1 MAIHTVNPGDR
12 IKANDIN
19 QFVDIYQ
26 QNPTGNVFGT
36 TRGVLLQSG
45 NDVGISQFDNLYFKQ
60 VFETVEKGSPKVI
73 VALGQDYSQAKQLLG
88 VDNIYSVI
96 SGNAVE
102 LSDHSWYGYSNK
114 EEVNISVE
122 NSSGFATTNIS
133 AFDDVIYGYQA
144 DGRKNGDSV
153 KMYVF
158 STIDSDST
166 KKTLSAKYNIKDISI
181 TDIEK
186 LAVKTNY
193 SIQNII
199 KTKAYQPDYKQF
211 DLRGVV
217 DTRVISADGEEKK
230 QYKWNAQWYSHYKNE
245 EQSECYGVYFNNKE
259 ILPKD
264 YHNITEGWTSI
275 SASEDWEDSISVDL
289 DVYLNINI
297 DLIRCKLKE
306 QSPDEWEYNNNLTW
320 WSVDLSALSST
331 GWYRRG
337 SIKGRDPDT
346 NKKIYSDGYLVETS
360 YKIGSIKIRDDN
372 VRIQQIFDGTQTYIS
387 PFYEELSTDSG
398 DEAYEVPD
406 SELSDMQLSSIE
418 RNLCVLTS
426 MVSSEV
432 EGKVVWDEIS
442 TKYNCWS
449 FFDFQDPN
457 IQKYGNI
464 QLSADDDEDNIKR
477 QFVIREY
484 SKNDDTAIVRYAEI
498 SSLPCS
504 LSGDANTD
512 YAELSSIRRFNNDN
526 GDYFGLYNFENPDQ
540 DFTLC
545 IDFNKKHLDSK
556 FKLLVRDDKTKT
568 LRYADLSIDLIGSA
582 DLSALSSAISAISS
596 EISAIKNDI
605 SSMSADMKTDSEVP
619 LINLSSVQ
627 RYSYVDDNQQ
637 KHKAYMLYNFDNPDK
652 DLTLCIDFNKKH
664 LDSNFKLLVRDD
676 KTKTLRYTDLS
687 IDLSES
693 ADLSALS
700 SAISAISSEISVINS
715 QISSISSEISS
726 IENDI
731 SSMSADIKTDSE
743 IPLINLSSVQRY
755 SYVDENQQPRK
766 AYMLYNFDNPDNL
779 QLELSDVN
787 DSIFSRYKI
796 LVRDGNEGKL
806 KYANFYELFVDSEST
821 YEQYLSL
828 EKKDNVLGLYKW
840 TTDELNTLHLVVP
853 DYMQY
858 YGSGAH
864 VIEPEEAQ
872 DYYGMDIL
880 VRNKNGGQHSLDYR
894 KLSIDIPPF
903 VHGDADDFVGQPCK
917 SIESITNYI
926 SPDQS
931 YYQLYNFSYPNATT
945 VNNDLVSGDYYNLA
959 NGAQKNN
966 EADKDDYFLIRNSE
980 GILSYRKIYAKAE
993 GGGGWDEQ
1001 RILSIENSIDDIDNN
1016 IDNIRNDISNIVDDL
1031 RGDIESLS
1039 NSISGL
1045 SGNYWYQG
1053 GDSSTN
1059 YGSSIGD
1066 SNKNTVI
1073 NLDGK
1078 TFVGNWTA
1086 AADFK
1091 VNGDITCDNDIFA
1104 FSVKGDSGSFNT
1116 IRSNNGGDIT
1126 ADNNIDMS
1134 NHEIKNISKI
1144 GDINLTDKQL
1154 VGNWITTGEHTAVGC
1169 INCDWVFKNDGSH
1182 NDGVNVGGLQL
1193 YGEWSTNNNFTV
1205 NGTLKIG
1212 NTTITETQLQQ
1223 LLALLS

>member
-88 VDNIYSVI
+88 VDNIYSVM
-96 SGNAVE
+96 SGDVVDVIE
-102 LSDHSWYGYSNK
+102 LSDHSWYGYSKK

-144 DGRKNGDSV
+144 DGRKNDDSV

-166 KKTLSAKYNIKDISI
+166 KKALSAKYNIKDISI
-181 TDIEK
+181 TDTEK

-264 YHNITEGWTSI
+264 QHNITEGWTSI
-275 SASEDWEDSISVDL
+275 SASENWEDSISVDL

-297 DLIRCKLKE
+297 DLVRCKLKE

-387 PFYEELSTDSG
+387 PFYEELSTDYG

-406 SELSDMQLSSIE
+406 SELSDIQLSSIE

-464 QLSADDDEDNIKR
+464 KLSADDDKDNIKR

-512 YAELSSIRRFNNDN
+512 YVGLSSICRFNNN
-526 GDYFGLYNFENPDQ
+526 KGDYLGLYNFDNPDQ
-540 DFTLC
+540 NF
-545 IDFNKKHLDSK
+545 IVNFNKQHHLDK
-556 FKLLVRDDKTKT
+556 KYKVLIRDNNNRT
-568 LRYADLSIDLIGSA
+568 LRYADLSIDLSDTDDAISK
-582 DLSALSSAISAISS
+582 LSA
-596 EISAIKNDI
+596 N
-605 SSMSADMKTDSEVP
+605 MKTDSE
-619 LINLSSVQ
+619 ISSIYLSSVQ
-627 RYSYVDDNQQ
+627 RYEYEDDE
-637 KHKAYMLYNFDNPDK
+637 
-652 DLTLCIDFNKKH
+652 KK
-664 LDSNFKLLVRDD
+664 K
-676 KTKTLRYTDLS
+676 
-687 IDLSES
+687 
-693 ADLSALS
+693 
-700 SAISAISSEISVINS
+700 
-715 QISSISSEISS
+715 
-726 IENDI
+726 
-731 SSMSADIKTDSE
+731 
-743 IPLINLSSVQRY
+743 
-755 SYVDENQQPRK
+755 RK
-766 AYMLYNFDNPDNL
+766 AYMLYNFDKPDNL

-828 EKKDNVLGLYKW
+828 EKKDNILGLYKW

-945 VNNDLVSGDYYNLA
+945 VNNDLVSSDYYNLA

-1001 RILSIENSIDDIDNN
+1001 RILSIENSINDVDND

-1031 RGDIESLS
+1031 RGDIEQLS

-1078 TFVGNWTA
+1078 TLVGNWTA

-1104 FSVKGDSGSFNT
+1104 FSVKGNSGSFDT
-1116 IRSNNGGDIT
+1116 IRSYNGGDIT

-1169 INCDWVFKNDGSH
+1169 INCDWLFKNDGSH

>member
-12 IKANDIN
+12 IKADDIN

-60 VFETVEKGSPKVI
+60 VFETVEDGSPKVI
-73 VALGQDYSQAKQLLG
+73 ISLGKDYSQAKQLLG
-88 VDNIYSVI
+88 VDSIFSVM
-96 SGNAVE
+96 SGDVVE
-102 LSDHSWYGYSNK
+102 LSDHSWYGYSN
-114 EEVNISVE
+114 EEKVNISVE

-144 DGRKNGDSV
+144 DGHKNGDSV

-166 KKTLSAKYNIKDISI
+166 KNLLSSKYNIDDISI
-181 TDIEK
+181 TDTEK

-193 SIQNII
+193 NIQNII

-297 DLIRCKLKE
+297 DLVRCKLKE
-306 QSPDEWEYNNNLTW
+306 ESPDEWEYNDNLTW

-346 NKKIYSDGYLVETS
+346 NKKIYSDGYLVETT

-387 PFYEELSTDSG
+387 PFYEELSSASG

-432 EGKVVWDEIS
+432 EGQVVWNEIS

-457 IQKYGNI
+457 IQTYGNI
-464 QLSADDDEDNIKR
+464 KLSADDDKDNIKR

-484 SKNDDTAIVRYAEI
+484 NKNDDTAIVRYAEI

-504 LSGDANTD
+504 LSGDANTN
-512 YAELSSIRRFNNDN
+512 YVELSSIRRFNNDN

-568 LRYADLSIDLIGSA
+568 LRYADLSIDLSGSE
-582 DLSALSSAISAISS
+582 DLSALSSAISSISS
-596 EISAIKNDI
+596 EISA
-605 SSMSADMKTDSEVP
+605 
-619 LINLSSVQ
+619 
-627 RYSYVDDNQQ
+627 
-637 KHKAYMLYNFDNPDK
+637 
-652 DLTLCIDFNKKH
+652 
-664 LDSNFKLLVRDD
+664 
-676 KTKTLRYTDLS
+676 
-687 IDLSES
+687 
-693 ADLSALS
+693 
-700 SAISAISSEISVINS
+700 
-715 QISSISSEISS
+715 

-731 SSMSADIKTDSE
+731 SSMSADMNTDSE

-779 QLELSDVN
+779 QLELSDIN
-787 DSIFSRYKI
+787 NSSFSRYKI
-796 LVRDGNEGKL
+796 LVRDGDERKL
-806 KYANFYELFVDSEST
+806 KYANFNELSVDSEST
-821 YEQYLSL
+821 GEQYLSL
-828 EKKDNVLGLYKW
+828 EKKDNVIGLYKW
-840 TTDELNTLHLVVP
+840 TTDEHNNLHLLVP

-864 VIEPEEAQ
+864 VIEPDGAQ
-872 DYYGMDIL
+872 DYYNMDIL
-880 VRNKNGGQHSLDYR
+880 VRNKYGGQHSLDYR
-894 KLSIDIPPF
+894 RLSVDIPPF
-903 VHGDADDFVGQPCK
+903 VHGDADDYVGQPCK
-917 SIESITNYI
+917 SIESVTNYM

-945 VNNDLVSGDYYNLA
+945 VNNDLISSDYYNIA

-966 EADKDDYFLIRNSE
+966 EGDKDDYFLIRNSE

-993 GGGGWDEQ
+993 GGSWDEQ
-1001 RILSIENSIDDIDNN
+1001 RILSIENSINDIDND
-1016 IDNIRNDISNIVDDL
+1016 IDNIRNDISGIVDDI
-1031 RGDIESLS
+1031 RGDIEQLS

-1059 YGSSIGD
+1059 YGSSIGNSYRTEVID
-1066 SNKNTVI
+1066 LNNGILRGDWNVNSMTTIDGYVNTGD
-1073 NLDGK
+1073 LY
-1078 TFVGNWTA
+1078 VGNIHAKNEIITVTNKMEIQDTVNFTNQTLDNVGA
-1086 AADFK
+1086 IA
-1091 VNGDITCDNDIFA
+1091 VNGEQVIQPT
-1104 FSVKGDSGSFNT
+1104 S
-1116 IRSNNGGDIT
+1116 
-1126 ADNNIDMS
+1126 
-1134 NHEIKNISKI
+1134 
-1144 GDINLTDKQL
+1144 KQL
-1154 VGNWITTGEHTAVGC
+1154 VG
-1169 INCDWVFKNDGSH
+1169 DWSIQYGS
-1182 NDGVNVGGLQL
+1182 L
-1193 YGEWSTNNNFTV
+1193 T
-1205 NGTLKIG
+1205 IG

>member
-12 IKANDIN
+12 IKADDIN

-45 NDVGISQFDNLYFKQ
+45 NDVGISQFDNIYFKQ
-60 VFETVEKGSPKVI
+60 VFETVENGSPKVI

-88 VDNIYSVI
+88 VDNIYSVM
-96 SGNAVE
+96 SGDVVDVVE
-102 LSDHSWYGYSNK
+102 LSDHSWYGYSKK

-144 DGRKNGDSV
+144 DGHKNDDSM

-166 KKTLSAKYNIKDISI
+166 KKALSAKYNIKDISI

-297 DLIRCKLKE
+297 DLVRCKLKE
-306 QSPDEWEYNNNLTW
+306 ESPDEWQYNNNLTW

-464 QLSADDDEDNIKR
+464 QLSADDDEENIKR

-512 YAELSSIRRFNNDN
+512 YVGLSSIRRFNNN
-526 GDYFGLYNFENPDQ
+526 KGDYLSLYNFDNPDQ
-540 DFTLC
+540 DLTLC
-545 IDFNKKHLDSK
+545 IDFNKKHLDSN
-556 FKLLVRDDKTKT
+556 FKLLVRDNKTKT
-568 LRYADLSIDLIGSA
+568 LRYADLSIDLSKST
-582 DLSALSSAISAISS
+582 DKSLYSAISS
-596 EISAIKNDI
+596 ISSELSVIKNDI

-627 RYSYVDDNQQ
+627 RYSYVD
-637 KHKAYMLYNFDNPDK
+637 
-652 DLTLCIDFNKKH
+652 
-664 LDSNFKLLVRDD
+664 
-676 KTKTLRYTDLS
+676 
-687 IDLSES
+687 
-693 ADLSALS
+693 
-700 SAISAISSEISVINS
+700 
-715 QISSISSEISS
+715 
-726 IENDI
+726 
-731 SSMSADIKTDSE
+731 
-743 IPLINLSSVQRY
+743 
-755 SYVDENQQPRK
+755 ENQQQRK

-821 YEQYLSL
+821 YEQFLSL

-945 VNNDLVSGDYYNLA
+945 VNNDLVSSDYYNLA

-966 EADKDDYFLIRNSE
+966 EGDKDDYFLIRNSE

-1001 RILSIENSIDDIDNN
+1001 RILSIENSINDVDND

-1031 RGDIESLS
+1031 RGDIEQLS

-1053 GDSSTN
+1053 GDYSTN

-1169 INCDWVFKNDGSH
+1169 INCDWLFKNDGSH

-1223 LLALLS
+1223 LLALIS

>member
-12 IKANDIN
+12 IKADDIN

-60 VFETVEKGSPKVI
+60 VFETVEDGSPKVI
-73 VALGQDYSQAKQLLG
+73 ISLGKDYSQAKQLLG
-88 VDNIYSVI
+88 VDSIFSVM
-96 SGNAVE
+96 SGDVVE

-122 NSSGFATTNIS
+122 SSSGFATTNIS
-133 AFDDVIYGYQA
+133 AFDDIIYGYQA
-144 DGRKNGDSV
+144 DGHKNGDSV

-166 KKTLSAKYNIKDISI
+166 KNLLSSKYNIDDISI
-181 TDIEK
+181 TDTEK

-193 SIQNII
+193 NIQNII

-297 DLIRCKLKE
+297 DLVRCKLKE
-306 QSPDEWEYNNNLTW
+306 ESPDEWEYNDNLTW

-387 PFYEELSTDSG
+387 PFYEELSSASG

-432 EGKVVWDEIS
+432 EGQVVWNEIS

-449 FFDFQDPN
+449 FFDFQDPK
-457 IQKYGNI
+457 IQTYGNI
-464 QLSADDDEDNIKR
+464 KLSADDDKDNIKR

-504 LSGDANTD
+504 LSGDANTN
-512 YAELSSIRRFNNDN
+512 YVELSSIRRFNNDN

-540 DFTLC
+540 DLTLC

-556 FKLLVRDDKTKT
+556 FKLLVRDNKTKT
-568 LRYADLSIDLIGSA
+568 LRYADLSIDLSGSA
-582 DLSALSSAISAISS
+582 DLSALSSAISSISS
-596 EISAIKNDI
+596 EISAIENDI
-605 SSMSADMKTDSEVP
+605 SSMSADMKTDSEV
-619 LINLSSVQ
+619 
-627 RYSYVDDNQQ
+627 
-637 KHKAYMLYNFDNPDK
+637 
-652 DLTLCIDFNKKH
+652 
-664 LDSNFKLLVRDD
+664 
-676 KTKTLRYTDLS
+676 
-687 IDLSES
+687 
-693 ADLSALS
+693 
-700 SAISAISSEISVINS
+700 
-715 QISSISSEISS
+715 
-726 IENDI
+726 
-731 SSMSADIKTDSE
+731 
-743 IPLINLSSVQRY
+743 PLINLSSVQRY

-779 QLELSDVN
+779 QLELSDIN
-787 DSIFSRYKI
+787 NSSFSRYKI
-796 LVRDGNEGKL
+796 LVRDGDERKL
-806 KYANFYELFVDSEST
+806 KYANFNELLVDSEST
-821 YEQYLSL
+821 GEQYLSL

-840 TTDELNTLHLVVP
+840 TTDEHNTLHLVVP

-864 VIEPEEAQ
+864 AIEPEGAQ
-872 DYYGMDIL
+872 DYYNMDIL

-894 KLSIDIPPF
+894 RLSVDIPPF
-903 VHGDADDFVGQPCK
+903 VHGDADDYVGQPCK
-917 SIESITNYI
+917 SIESVTNYM

-993 GGGGWDEQ
+993 GGSWDEQ
-1001 RILSIENSIDDIDNN
+1001 RILSIENSINDIDND
-1016 IDNIRNDISNIVDDL
+1016 IDNIRNDISNIVDDI
-1031 RGDIESLS
+1031 RGDIEQLS

-1066 SNKNTVI
+1066 SNKNAAI
-1073 NLDGK
+1073 NLDGR
-1078 TFVGNWTA
+1078 TLVGNWTA

-1091 VNGDITCDNDIFA
+1091 VDGDITCVNDIFG
-1104 FSVKGDSGSFNT
+1104 FSIKGNSGSFDT
-1116 IRSNNGGDIT
+1116 IRSYNGGDIT
-1126 ADNNIDMS
+1126 VDNNIDMS
-1134 NHEIKNISKI
+1134 NHEFKNISKI

-1154 VGNWITTGEHTAVGC
+1154 VGNWKTTGEHTVDSC
-1169 INCDWVFKNDGSH
+1169 INCDWLFKNDGQH
-1182 NDGVNVGGLQL
+1182 GDGVNVGGLQL
-1193 YGEWSTNNNFTV
+1193 YGKWSTNDDFSV

>member
-12 IKANDIN
+12 IKADDIN

-60 VFETVEKGSPKVI
+60 VFETVEDGSPKVI
-73 VALGQDYSQAKQLLG
+73 ISLGKDYSQAKQLLG
-88 VDNIYSVI
+88 VDSIFSVM
-96 SGNAVE
+96 SGDVVE

-144 DGRKNGDSV
+144 DGHKNGDSV

-166 KKTLSAKYNIKDISI
+166 KNLLSSKYNIDDINI
-181 TDIEK
+181 TDTEK

-230 QYKWNAQWYSHYKNE
+230 QYKWNAQWYSHYNNE

-297 DLIRCKLKE
+297 DLVRCKLKE
-306 QSPDEWEYNNNLTW
+306 ESPDEWEYNNNLTW

-387 PFYEELSTDSG
+387 PFYEELSSASG

-432 EGKVVWDEIS
+432 EGQVVWNEIS

-457 IQKYGNI
+457 IQTYGNI
-464 QLSADDDEDNIKR
+464 KLSADDDKDNIKR

-484 SKNDDTAIVRYAEI
+484 NKNDDTAIVRYAEI

-512 YAELSSIRRFNNDN
+512 YVGLSSIRRFNNDN

-545 IDFNKKHLDSK
+545 IDFNKKHLDSN
-556 FKLLVRDDKTKT
+556 FKLLVRDNKTKT
-568 LRYADLSIDLIGSA
+568 LRYADLSIDLSGSA
-582 DLSALSSAISAISS
+582 DLSALSSAISSISS
-596 EISAIKNDI
+596 EISAIENDI
-605 SSMSADMKTDSEVP
+605 SSMSADMKTDSE
-619 LINLSSVQ
+619 
-627 RYSYVDDNQQ
+627 
-637 KHKAYMLYNFDNPDK
+637 
-652 DLTLCIDFNKKH
+652 
-664 LDSNFKLLVRDD
+664 
-676 KTKTLRYTDLS
+676 
-687 IDLSES
+687 
-693 ADLSALS
+693 
-700 SAISAISSEISVINS
+700 
-715 QISSISSEISS
+715 
-726 IENDI
+726 
-731 SSMSADIKTDSE
+731 
-743 IPLINLSSVQRY
+743 IPLIILSSVQRY

-779 QLELSDVN
+779 QLELSDIN
-787 DSIFSRYKI
+787 NSSFSRYKI
-796 LVRDGNEGKL
+796 LVRDGNERTL
-806 KYANFYELFVDSEST
+806 KYANFNELSVDSEST
-821 YEQYLSL
+821 GEQYLSL

-840 TTDELNTLHLVVP
+840 TTDEHNTLHLVVP

-864 VIEPEEAQ
+864 VIEPDGAQ
-872 DYYGMDIL
+872 DYYNMDIL

-894 KLSIDIPPF
+894 RLSVDIPPF
-903 VHGDADDFVGQPCK
+903 VHGDADDYVGQPCK
-917 SIESITNYI
+917 SIESITNYM

-945 VNNDLVSGDYYNLA
+945 VNNDLVSGDYYNIA

-966 EADKDDYFLIRNSE
+966 EGDKDDYFLIRNSE

-993 GGGGWDEQ
+993 GGSWDEQ
-1001 RILSIENSIDDIDNN
+1001 RILSIENSINDIDNDV
-1016 IDNIRNDISNIVDDL
+1016 DNIRNDISDIINDIDGI

-1039 NSISGL
+1039 NAISGL

-1053 GDSSTN
+1053 GNSNTN

-1073 NLDGK
+1073 NLDGR
-1078 TFVGNWTA
+1078 TLVGNWTA

-1091 VNGDITCDNDIFA
+1091 VNGDITCDNDIFG
-1104 FSVKGDSGSFNT
+1104 FNVKGTYGNFDT
-1116 IRSNNGGDIT
+1116 IKSQNGADIT
-1126 ADNNIDMS
+1126 VDNNIDMS
-1134 NHEIKNISKI
+1134 NHEIKNASKI

-1154 VGNWITTGEHTAVGC
+1154 VGNWITTGEHTVVDC
-1169 INCDWVFKNDGSH
+1169 INCDWIFKNDGQH
-1182 NDGVNVGGLQL
+1182 NNGVNVGGLQL
-1193 YGEWSTNNNFTV
+1193 YGKWSTNDNFAV
-1205 NGTLKIG
+1205 NGTLTIG
-1212 NTTITETQLQQ
+1212 STTITEAQLQQ

>member
-12 IKANDIN
+12 IKADDIN

-60 VFETVEKGSPKVI
+60 VFETVEDGSPKVI
-73 VALGQDYSQAKQLLG
+73 ISLGKDYSQAKQILG
-88 VDNIYSVI
+88 VDNIFSVM
-96 SGNAVE
+96 SGDVVE

-144 DGRKNGDSV
+144 DGHKNGDSV

-166 KKTLSAKYNIKDISI
+166 KNLLSSKYNIDDISI
-181 TDIEK
+181 TDTEK

-193 SIQNII
+193 NIQNII

-230 QYKWNAQWYSHYKNE
+230 QYKWNAQWYSHYNNE
-245 EQSECYGVYFNNKE
+245 KQSECYGVYFNNKE

-264 YHNITEGWTSI
+264 YNNIEEGWTSI
-275 SASEDWEDSISVDL
+275 SASENWEDSISVDL

-297 DLIRCKLKE
+297 DLVRCKLKE

-387 PFYEELSTDSG
+387 PFYEELSSASG

-432 EGKVVWDEIS
+432 EGQVVWDEIS

-449 FFDFQDPN
+449 FFDFQDPK
-457 IQKYGNI
+457 IQTYGNI
-464 QLSADDDEDNIKR
+464 KLSADDDKDNIKR

-504 LSGDANTD
+504 LSGDANTN
-512 YAELSSIRRFNNDN
+512 YVGLSSIRRFNNDN
-526 GDYFGLYNFENPDQ
+526 GDYFGLYNFDNPDQ
-540 DFTLC
+540 
-545 IDFNKKHLDSK
+545 
-556 FKLLVRDDKTKT
+556 
-568 LRYADLSIDLIGSA
+568 A
-582 DLSALSSAISAISS
+582 
-596 EISAIKNDI
+596 
-605 SSMSADMKTDSEVP
+605 
-619 LINLSSVQ
+619 
-627 RYSYVDDNQQ
+627 
-637 KHKAYMLYNFDNPDK
+637 
-652 DLTLCIDFNKKH
+652 LTLCIDFNKKH

-676 KTKTLRYTDLS
+676 KNKTLRYADLS
-687 IDLSES
+687 IDLSGS

-700 SAISAISSEISVINS
+700 SAIS
-715 QISSISSEISS
+715 SISSEISA

-731 SSMSADIKTDSE
+731 SSMSADMKTDSE

-779 QLELSDVN
+779 QLELSDIN
-787 DSIFSRYKI
+787 NSSFSRYKI
-796 LVRDGNEGKL
+796 LVRDGDERTL
-806 KYANFYELFVDSEST
+806 KYANFNELSVDSEST
-821 YEQYLSL
+821 GEQYLSL
-828 EKKDNVLGLYKW
+828 EKKDNVIGLYKW
-840 TTDELNTLHLVVP
+840 TTDEHNNLHLVVP

-864 VIEPEEAQ
+864 VIEPEGAQ
-872 DYYGMDIL
+872 DYYNMDIL

-894 KLSIDIPPF
+894 RLSVDIPPF
-903 VHGDADDFVGQPCK
+903 VHGDADDYVGQPCK
-917 SIESITNYI
+917 SIESITNYM

-945 VNNDLVSGDYYNLA
+945 VNNDLVSGDYYNIA

-966 EADKDDYFLIRNSE
+966 EGDKDDYFLIRNSE

-993 GGGGWDEQ
+993 GGSWDEQ
-1001 RILSIENSIDDIDNN
+1001 RILSIENSINDIDND
-1016 IDNIRNDISNIVDDL
+1016 IDNIRNDISGIVDDI
-1031 RGDIESLS
+1031 RGDIEQLS

-1045 SGNYWYQG
+1045 SGNYWQQG

-1059 YGSSIGD
+1059 YGSSIGNSYRTEVID
-1066 SNKNTVI
+1066 LNNGMLRGDWNVNSMTTIDGYVNTGD
-1073 NLDGK
+1073 LH
-1078 TFVGNWTA
+1078 VGNIHAKDQIITVTNKMEIQDTINFTSQTLDNVGA
-1086 AADFK
+1086 IA
-1091 VNGDITCDNDIFA
+1091 VNGEQVIQPT
-1104 FSVKGDSGSFNT
+1104 
-1116 IRSNNGGDIT
+1116 
-1126 ADNNIDMS
+1126 
-1134 NHEIKNISKI
+1134 SK
-1144 GDINLTDKQL
+1144 TL
-1154 VGNWITTGEHTAVGC
+1154 VG
-1169 INCDWVFKNDGSH
+1169 DWSI
-1182 NDGVNVGGLQL
+1182 Q
-1193 YGEWSTNNNFTV
+1193 Y
-1205 NGTLKIG
+1205 GTLTIG
-1212 NTTITETQLQQ
+1212 NTTITETQLQR
-1223 LLALLS
+1223 LLALIS

>member
-12 IKANDIN
+12 IKADDIN

-60 VFETVEKGSPKVI
+60 VFETVENGKPKVI

-88 VDNIYSVI
+88 VDSIFSVM
-96 SGNAVE
+96 SGDVVE

-144 DGRKNGDSV
+144 DGHKNGDSV

-166 KKTLSAKYNIKDISI
+166 KNLLSSKYNIDDISI

-193 SIQNII
+193 SIQNIV
-199 KTKAYQPDYKQF
+199 KTNPYQPDYKQF

-217 DTRVISADGEEKK
+217 DTRVISADGEEKT

-297 DLIRCKLKE
+297 DLVRCKLKE
-306 QSPDEWEYNNNLTW
+306 ESPDEWEYNDNLTW

-387 PFYEELSTDSG
+387 PFYEELSSASG

-432 EGKVVWDEIS
+432 EGQVVWNEIS

-449 FFDFQDPN
+449 FFDFQDPK
-457 IQKYGNI
+457 IQTYGNI
-464 QLSADDDEDNIKR
+464 KLSADDDKDNIKR

-512 YAELSSIRRFNNDN
+512 YVGLSSIRRFNNDN

-540 DFTLC
+540 D
-545 IDFNKKHLDSK
+545 
-556 FKLLVRDDKTKT
+556 
-568 LRYADLSIDLIGSA
+568 
-582 DLSALSSAISAISS
+582 
-596 EISAIKNDI
+596 
-605 SSMSADMKTDSEVP
+605 
-619 LINLSSVQ
+619 
-627 RYSYVDDNQQ
+627 
-637 KHKAYMLYNFDNPDK
+637 
-652 DLTLCIDFNKKH
+652 LTLCIDFNKKH

-676 KTKTLRYTDLS
+676 KNKTLRYADLS
-687 IDLSES
+687 IDLSGS

-700 SAISAISSEISVINS
+700 SAIS
-715 QISSISSEISS
+715 SISSEISA

-731 SSMSADIKTDSE
+731 SSMSADMKTDSE

-779 QLELSDVN
+779 QLELSDIN
-787 DSIFSRYKI
+787 NSSFSRYKI
-796 LVRDGNEGKL
+796 LVRDGDERKL
-806 KYANFYELFVDSEST
+806 KYANFNELSVDSEST
-821 YEQYLSL
+821 GEQYLSL
-828 EKKDNVLGLYKW
+828 EKKDNIIGLYKW
-840 TTDELNTLHLVVP
+840 TTDEHNNLHLLVP

-864 VIEPEEAQ
+864 VIEPDGAQ
-872 DYYGMDIL
+872 DYYNMDIL

-894 KLSIDIPPF
+894 RLSIDIPPF
-903 VHGDADDFVGQPCK
+903 VHGDADDYVGQPCK
-917 SIESITNYI
+917 SIESITNYM

-966 EADKDDYFLIRNSE
+966 EGDVDDYFLIRNSE

-1001 RILSIENSIDDIDNN
+1001 RILSIENSINDIDNDV
-1016 IDNIRNDISNIVDDL
+1016 DNIRNDISNIVDDIDNI
-1031 RGDIESLS
+1031 RGDIEQLS
-1039 NSISGL
+1039 NAISGL

-1053 GDSSTN
+1053 GNSNTN

-1073 NLDGK
+1073 NLDGR

-1091 VNGDITCDNDIFA
+1091 VNGDITCDNDIFG
-1104 FSVKGDSGSFNT
+1104 FNVNGTNGNFNT
-1116 IRSNNGGDIT
+1116 IKSKDGADIT
-1126 ADNNIDMS
+1126 VDNNIDMS
-1134 NHEIKNISKI
+1134 NHEIKNASKI
-1144 GDINLTDKQL
+1144 GDINLATKQL
-1154 VGNWITTGEHTAVGC
+1154 VGDWKTTGEHTVDGC

-1182 NDGVNVGGLQL
+1182 GDGVNVGGLQL
-1193 YGEWSTNNNFTV
+1193 YGKWSTNDNFAV
-1205 NGTLKIG
+1205 NGTLTIG
-1212 NTTITETQLQQ
+1212 STTITEAQLQQ

>member
-12 IKANDIN
+12 IKADDIN

-60 VFETVEKGSPKVI
+60 VFETVEDGSPKVI
-73 VALGQDYSQAKQLLG
+73 ISLGKDYSQAKQLLG
-88 VDNIYSVI
+88 VDSIFSVM
-96 SGNAVE
+96 SGDVVE

-144 DGRKNGDSV
+144 DGHKNGDSV

-166 KKTLSAKYNIKDISI
+166 KNLLSSKYNIDDISI
-181 TDIEK
+181 TDTEN

-193 SIQNII
+193 NIQNII
-199 KTKAYQPDYKQF
+199 KTKTYQPDYKQF

-230 QYKWNAQWYSHYKNE
+230 QYKWNAQWYSHYNNE

-297 DLIRCKLKE
+297 DLVRCKLKE
-306 QSPDEWEYNNNLTW
+306 ESPDEWEYNNNLTW

-387 PFYEELSTDSG
+387 PFYEELSSASG

-432 EGKVVWDEIS
+432 EGQVVWNEIS

-457 IQKYGNI
+457 IQTYGNI
-464 QLSADDDEDNIKR
+464 KLSADDDKDNIKR

-484 SKNDDTAIVRYAEI
+484 NKNDDTAIVRYAEI

-512 YAELSSIRRFNNDN
+512 YVGLSSIRRFNNDN

-545 IDFNKKHLDSK
+545 IDFNKKHLDSN
-556 FKLLVRDDKTKT
+556 FKLLVRDNKTKT
-568 LRYADLSIDLIGSA
+568 LRYADLSIDLSGSA
-582 DLSALSSAISAISS
+582 DLSALSSAISSISS
-596 EISAIKNDI
+596 EISAIENDI
-605 SSMSADMKTDSEVP
+605 SSMSADMKTDSE
-619 LINLSSVQ
+619 
-627 RYSYVDDNQQ
+627 
-637 KHKAYMLYNFDNPDK
+637 
-652 DLTLCIDFNKKH
+652 
-664 LDSNFKLLVRDD
+664 
-676 KTKTLRYTDLS
+676 
-687 IDLSES
+687 
-693 ADLSALS
+693 
-700 SAISAISSEISVINS
+700 
-715 QISSISSEISS
+715 
-726 IENDI
+726 
-731 SSMSADIKTDSE
+731 
-743 IPLINLSSVQRY
+743 IPLIILSSVQRY

-779 QLELSDVN
+779 QLELSDIN
-787 DSIFSRYKI
+787 NSSFSRYKI
-796 LVRDGNEGKL
+796 LVRDGNERTL
-806 KYANFYELFVDSEST
+806 KYANFNELSVDSEST
-821 YEQYLSL
+821 GEQYLSL

-840 TTDELNTLHLVVP
+840 TTDEHNTLHLVVP

-864 VIEPEEAQ
+864 VIEPDGAQ
-872 DYYGMDIL
+872 DYYNMDIL

-894 KLSIDIPPF
+894 RLSVDIPPF
-903 VHGDADDFVGQPCK
+903 VHGDADDYVGQPCK
-917 SIESITNYI
+917 SIESITNYM

-945 VNNDLVSGDYYNLA
+945 VNNDLVSGDYYNIA

-966 EADKDDYFLIRNSE
+966 EGDKDDYFLIRNSE

-993 GGGGWDEQ
+993 GGSWDEQ
-1001 RILSIENSIDDIDNN
+1001 RILSIENSINDIDNDV
-1016 IDNIRNDISNIVDDL
+1016 DNIRNDISDIINDIDGI

-1039 NSISGL
+1039 NAISGL

-1053 GDSSTN
+1053 GNSNTN

-1073 NLDGK
+1073 NLDGR
-1078 TFVGNWTA
+1078 TLVGNWTA

-1091 VNGDITCDNDIFA
+1091 VNGDITCDNDIFG
-1104 FSVKGDSGSFNT
+1104 FNVKGTYGNFDT
-1116 IRSNNGGDIT
+1116 IKSQNGADIT
-1126 ADNNIDMS
+1126 VDNNIDMS
-1134 NHEIKNISKI
+1134 NHEIKNASKI

-1154 VGNWITTGEHTAVGC
+1154 VGNWITTGEHTVVDC
-1169 INCDWVFKNDGSH
+1169 INCDWIFKNDGQH
-1182 NDGVNVGGLQL
+1182 NNGVNVGGLQL
-1193 YGEWSTNNNFTV
+1193 YGKWSTNDNFAV
-1205 NGTLKIG
+1205 NGTLTIG
-1212 NTTITETQLQQ
+1212 STTITEAQLQQ

>member
-45 NDVGISQFDNLYFKQ
+45 NDVGISQFDNIYFKQ

-88 VDNIYSVI
+88 VDNIYSVM
-96 SGNAVE
+96 SGDVVDVIE
-102 LSDHSWYGYSNK
+102 LSDHSWYGYSKK

-144 DGRKNGDSV
+144 DGRKNDDSV

-166 KKTLSAKYNIKDISI
+166 KKALSAKYNIKDISI
-181 TDIEK
+181 TDTEK

-264 YHNITEGWTSI
+264 QHNITEGWTSI
-275 SASEDWEDSISVDL
+275 SASENWEDSISVDL

-297 DLIRCKLKE
+297 DLVRCKLKE

-387 PFYEELSTDSG
+387 PFYEELSTDYG

-406 SELSDMQLSSIE
+406 SELSDIQLSSIE

-464 QLSADDDEDNIKR
+464 KLSADDDKDNIKR

-512 YAELSSIRRFNNDN
+512 YVGLSSICRFNNN
-526 GDYFGLYNFENPDQ
+526 KGDYLGLYNFDNPDQ
-540 DFTLC
+540 NF
-545 IDFNKKHLDSK
+545 IVNFNKQHHLDK
-556 FKLLVRDDKTKT
+556 KYKVLIRDNNNRT
-568 LRYADLSIDLIGSA
+568 LRYADLSIDLSDTDDAISK
-582 DLSALSSAISAISS
+582 LSA
-596 EISAIKNDI
+596 N
-605 SSMSADMKTDSEVP
+605 MKTDSE
-619 LINLSSVQ
+619 ISSIYLSSVQ
-627 RYSYVDDNQQ
+627 RYEYEDDE
-637 KHKAYMLYNFDNPDK
+637 
-652 DLTLCIDFNKKH
+652 KK
-664 LDSNFKLLVRDD
+664 K
-676 KTKTLRYTDLS
+676 
-687 IDLSES
+687 
-693 ADLSALS
+693 
-700 SAISAISSEISVINS
+700 
-715 QISSISSEISS
+715 
-726 IENDI
+726 
-731 SSMSADIKTDSE
+731 
-743 IPLINLSSVQRY
+743 
-755 SYVDENQQPRK
+755 RK
-766 AYMLYNFDNPDNL
+766 AYMLYNFDKPDNL

-828 EKKDNVLGLYKW
+828 EKKDNILGLYKW

-945 VNNDLVSGDYYNLA
+945 VNNDLVSSDYYNLA

-1001 RILSIENSIDDIDNN
+1001 RILSIENSINDIDND

-1078 TFVGNWTA
+1078 TLVGNWTA

-1104 FSVKGDSGSFNT
+1104 FSVKGNSGSFDT
-1116 IRSNNGGDIT
+1116 IRSYNGGDIT

>member
-12 IKANDIN
+12 IKADDIN

-60 VFETVEKGSPKVI
+60 VFETVEDGSPKVI
-73 VALGQDYSQAKQLLG
+73 ISLGKDYSQAKQLLG
-88 VDNIYSVI
+88 VDSIFSVM
-96 SGNAVE
+96 SGDVVE

-144 DGRKNGDSV
+144 DGHKNGDSV

-166 KKTLSAKYNIKDISI
+166 KNLLSSKYNIDDISI
-181 TDIEK
+181 TDTEN

-193 SIQNII
+193 NIQNII
-199 KTKAYQPDYKQF
+199 KTKTYQPDYKQF

-230 QYKWNAQWYSHYKNE
+230 QYKWNAQWYSHYNNE

-297 DLIRCKLKE
+297 DLVRCKLKE
-306 QSPDEWEYNNNLTW
+306 ESPDEWEYNNNLTW

-387 PFYEELSTDSG
+387 PFYEELSSASG

-432 EGKVVWDEIS
+432 EGQVVWNEIS

-457 IQKYGNI
+457 IQTYGNI
-464 QLSADDDEDNIKR
+464 KLSADDDKDNIKR

-484 SKNDDTAIVRYAEI
+484 NKNDDTAIVRYAEI

-512 YAELSSIRRFNNDN
+512 YVGLSSIRRFNNDN

-545 IDFNKKHLDSK
+545 IDFNKKHLDSN
-556 FKLLVRDDKTKT
+556 FKLLVRDNKTKT
-568 LRYADLSIDLIGSA
+568 LRYADLSIDLSGSA
-582 DLSALSSAISAISS
+582 DLSALSSAISSISS
-596 EISAIKNDI
+596 EISA
-605 SSMSADMKTDSEVP
+605 
-619 LINLSSVQ
+619 
-627 RYSYVDDNQQ
+627 
-637 KHKAYMLYNFDNPDK
+637 
-652 DLTLCIDFNKKH
+652 
-664 LDSNFKLLVRDD
+664 
-676 KTKTLRYTDLS
+676 
-687 IDLSES
+687 
-693 ADLSALS
+693 
-700 SAISAISSEISVINS
+700 
-715 QISSISSEISS
+715 

-731 SSMSADIKTDSE
+731 SSMSADMKTDSE

-779 QLELSDVN
+779 QLELSDIN
-787 DSIFSRYKI
+787 NSSFSRYKI
-796 LVRDGNEGKL
+796 LVRDGNERTL
-806 KYANFYELFVDSEST
+806 KYANFNELSVDSEST
-821 YEQYLSL
+821 GEQYLSL

-840 TTDELNTLHLVVP
+840 TTDEHNTLHLVVP

-864 VIEPEEAQ
+864 VIEPDGAQ
-872 DYYGMDIL
+872 DYYNMDIL

-894 KLSIDIPPF
+894 RLSVDIPPF
-903 VHGDADDFVGQPCK
+903 VHGDADDYVGQPCK
-917 SIESITNYI
+917 SIESITNYM

-945 VNNDLVSGDYYNLA
+945 VNNDLVSGDYYNIA

-966 EADKDDYFLIRNSE
+966 EGDKDDYFLIRNSE

-993 GGGGWDEQ
+993 GGSWDEQ
-1001 RILSIENSIDDIDNN
+1001 RILSIENSINDIDNDV
-1016 IDNIRNDISNIVDDL
+1016 DNIRNDISDIINDIDGI

-1039 NSISGL
+1039 NAISGL

-1053 GDSSTN
+1053 GNSNTN

-1073 NLDGK
+1073 NLDGR
-1078 TFVGNWTA
+1078 TLVGNWTA

-1091 VNGDITCDNDIFA
+1091 VNGDITCDNDIFG
-1104 FSVKGDSGSFNT
+1104 FNVKGTYGNFDT
-1116 IRSNNGGDIT
+1116 IKSQNGADIT
-1126 ADNNIDMS
+1126 VDNNIDMS
-1134 NHEIKNISKI
+1134 NHEIKNASKI

-1154 VGNWITTGEHTAVGC
+1154 VGNWITTGEHTVVDC
-1169 INCDWVFKNDGSH
+1169 INCDWIFKNDGQH
-1182 NDGVNVGGLQL
+1182 NNGVNVGGLQL
-1193 YGEWSTNNNFTV
+1193 YGKWSTNDNFAV
-1205 NGTLKIG
+1205 NGTLTIG
-1212 NTTITETQLQQ
+1212 STTITEAQLQQ

>member
-12 IKANDIN
+12 IKADDIN

-60 VFETVEKGSPKVI
+60 VFETIEDGSPKVI
-73 VALGQDYSQAKQLLG
+73 ISLGKDYSQAKQLLG
-88 VDNIYSVI
+88 VDNIFSVM
-96 SGNAVE
+96 SGDVVE

-144 DGRKNGDSV
+144 DGHKNGDNV

-166 KKTLSAKYNIKDISI
+166 KNLLSSKYNIDDISI
-181 TDIEK
+181 TDTEK

-193 SIQNII
+193 NIQNII

-264 YHNITEGWTSI
+264 QHNITEGWTSI
-275 SASEDWEDSISVDL
+275 SAAEDWEDSISVDL

-306 QSPDEWEYNNNLTW
+306 ESPDEWEYNNNLTW

-387 PFYEELSTDSG
+387 PFYEELSSASG

-432 EGKVVWDEIS
+432 EGQVVWNEIS

-449 FFDFQDPN
+449 FFDFQDPK
-457 IQKYGNI
+457 IQTYGNI
-464 QLSADDDEDNIKR
+464 KLSADDDKDNIKR

-504 LSGDANTD
+504 LSGDANTN
-512 YAELSSIRRFNNDN
+512 YVELSSIRRFNNN
-526 GDYFGLYNFENPDQ
+526 KGDYLSLYNFDNPDQ
-540 DFTLC
+540 DLTLC
-545 IDFNKKHLDSK
+545 IDFNKKHLDSN

-568 LRYADLSIDLIGSA
+568 LRYADLSIDLSGSA
-582 DLSALSSAISAISS
+582 DLSALSSAISSISS

-627 RYSYVDDNQQ
+627 RYSYVDENQQ
-637 KHKAYMLYNFDNPDK
+637 KH
-652 DLTLCIDFNKKH
+652 
-664 LDSNFKLLVRDD
+664 
-676 KTKTLRYTDLS
+676 
-687 IDLSES
+687 
-693 ADLSALS
+693 
-700 SAISAISSEISVINS
+700 
-715 QISSISSEISS
+715 
-726 IENDI
+726 
-731 SSMSADIKTDSE
+731 
-743 IPLINLSSVQRY
+743 
-755 SYVDENQQPRK
+755 K

-779 QLELSDVN
+779 QLELSDIN
-787 DSIFSRYKI
+787 NSSFSRYKI
-796 LVRDGNEGKL
+796 LVRDGDERKL
-806 KYANFYELFVDSEST
+806 KYANFNELSVDSEST
-821 YEQYLSL
+821 GEQYLSL
-828 EKKDNVLGLYKW
+828 EKKDNVIGLYKW
-840 TTDELNTLHLVVP
+840 TTDEHNNLHLVVP

-864 VIEPEEAQ
+864 VIEPDGAQ
-872 DYYGMDIL
+872 DYYNMDIL
-880 VRNKNGGQHSLDYR
+880 VRNKYGGQHSLDYR
-894 KLSIDIPPF
+894 RLSIDIPPF
-903 VHGDADDFVGQPCK
+903 VHGDADDYVGQPCK
-917 SIESITNYI
+917 SIESITNYM

-966 EADKDDYFLIRNSE
+966 EGDKDDYFLIRNSE

-993 GGGGWDEQ
+993 GGSWDEQ
-1001 RILSIENSIDDIDNN
+1001 RILSIENSINDIDND
-1016 IDNIRNDISNIVDDL
+1016 IDNIRNDISGIVDDI
-1031 RGDIESLS
+1031 RGDIEQLS
-1039 NSISGL
+1039 NSISSL

-1066 SNKNTVI
+1066 SNKNAAI
-1073 NLDGK
+1073 NLDGR
-1078 TFVGNWTA
+1078 TLVGNWTA
-1086 AADFK
+1086 ATDFK
-1091 VNGDITCDNDIFA
+1091 VNGDITCDNDIFG
-1104 FSVKGDSGSFNT
+1104 FSIKGNSGSFDT
-1116 IRSNNGGDIT
+1116 IRSYNGGDIT

-1154 VGNWITTGEHTAVGC
+1154 VGDWKTTGEHTVDGC

-1182 NDGVNVGGLQL
+1182 GDGVNVGGLQL

-1223 LLALLS
+1223 LLALIS

>member
-12 IKANDIN
+12 IKADDIN

-60 VFETVEKGSPKVI
+60 VFETVEDGSPKVI
-73 VALGQDYSQAKQLLG
+73 ISLGKDYSQAKQLLG
-88 VDNIYSVI
+88 VDSIFSVM
-96 SGNAVE
+96 SGDVVE

-144 DGRKNGDSV
+144 DGHKNGDSV

-166 KKTLSAKYNIKDISI
+166 KNLLSSKYNIDDISI
-181 TDIEK
+181 TDTEN

-193 SIQNII
+193 NIQNII

-230 QYKWNAQWYSHYKNE
+230 QYKWNAQWYSHYNNE

-297 DLIRCKLKE
+297 DLVRCKLKE
-306 QSPDEWEYNNNLTW
+306 ESPDEWEYNNNLTW

-387 PFYEELSTDSG
+387 PFYEELSSASG

-432 EGKVVWDEIS
+432 EGQVVWNEIS

-457 IQKYGNI
+457 IQTYGNI
-464 QLSADDDEDNIKR
+464 KLSADDDKDNIKR

-484 SKNDDTAIVRYAEI
+484 NKNDDTAIVRYAEI

-512 YAELSSIRRFNNDN
+512 YVGLSSIRRFNNDN

-545 IDFNKKHLDSK
+545 IDFNKKHLDSN
-556 FKLLVRDDKTKT
+556 FKLLVRDNKTKT
-568 LRYADLSIDLIGSA
+568 LRYADLSIDLSGSA
-582 DLSALSSAISAISS
+582 DLSALSSAISSISS
-596 EISAIKNDI
+596 EISA
-605 SSMSADMKTDSEVP
+605 
-619 LINLSSVQ
+619 
-627 RYSYVDDNQQ
+627 
-637 KHKAYMLYNFDNPDK
+637 
-652 DLTLCIDFNKKH
+652 
-664 LDSNFKLLVRDD
+664 
-676 KTKTLRYTDLS
+676 
-687 IDLSES
+687 
-693 ADLSALS
+693 
-700 SAISAISSEISVINS
+700 
-715 QISSISSEISS
+715 

-731 SSMSADIKTDSE
+731 SSMSADMKTDSE

-779 QLELSDVN
+779 QLELSDIN
-787 DSIFSRYKI
+787 NSSFSRYKI
-796 LVRDGNEGKL
+796 LVRDGNERTL
-806 KYANFYELFVDSEST
+806 KYANFNELSVDSEST
-821 YEQYLSL
+821 GEQYLSL

-840 TTDELNTLHLVVP
+840 TTDEHNTLHLVVP

-864 VIEPEEAQ
+864 VIEPDGAQ
-872 DYYGMDIL
+872 DYYNMDIL

-894 KLSIDIPPF
+894 RLSVDIPPF
-903 VHGDADDFVGQPCK
+903 VHGDADDYVGQPCK
-917 SIESITNYI
+917 SIESITNYM

-945 VNNDLVSGDYYNLA
+945 VNNDLVSGDYYNIA

-966 EADKDDYFLIRNSE
+966 EGDKDDYFLIRNSE

-993 GGGGWDEQ
+993 GGSWDEQ
-1001 RILSIENSIDDIDNN
+1001 RILSIENSINDIDNDV
-1016 IDNIRNDISNIVDDL
+1016 DNIRNDISDIINDIDGI

-1039 NSISGL
+1039 NAISGL

-1053 GDSSTN
+1053 GNSNTN

-1073 NLDGK
+1073 NLDGR
-1078 TFVGNWTA
+1078 TLVGNWTA

-1091 VNGDITCDNDIFA
+1091 VNGDITCDNDIFG
-1104 FSVKGDSGSFNT
+1104 FNVKGTYGNFDT
-1116 IRSNNGGDIT
+1116 IKSQNGADIT
-1126 ADNNIDMS
+1126 VDNNIDMS
-1134 NHEIKNISKI
+1134 NHEIKNASKI

-1154 VGNWITTGEHTAVGC
+1154 VGNWITTGEHTVVDC
-1169 INCDWVFKNDGSH
+1169 INCDWIFKNDGQH
-1182 NDGVNVGGLQL
+1182 NNGVNVGGLQL
-1193 YGEWSTNNNFTV
+1193 YGKWSTNDNFAV
-1205 NGTLKIG
+1205 NGTLTIG
-1212 NTTITETQLQQ
+1212 STTITEAQLQQ

>member
-12 IKANDIN
+12 IKADDIN

-60 VFETVEKGSPKVI
+60 VFETVEDGSPKVI
-73 VALGQDYSQAKQLLG
+73 ISLGKDYSQAKQLLG
-88 VDNIYSVI
+88 VDSIFSVM
-96 SGNAVE
+96 SGDVVE

-144 DGRKNGDSV
+144 DGHKNGDSV

-166 KKTLSAKYNIKDISI
+166 KNLLSSKYNIDDISI
-181 TDIEK
+181 TDTEN

-193 SIQNII
+193 NIQNII
-199 KTKAYQPDYKQF
+199 KTKTYQPDYKQF

-230 QYKWNAQWYSHYKNE
+230 QYKWNAQWYSHYNNE

-297 DLIRCKLKE
+297 DLVRCKLKE
-306 QSPDEWEYNNNLTW
+306 ESPDEWEYNNNLTW

-387 PFYEELSTDSG
+387 PFYEELSSASG

-432 EGKVVWDEIS
+432 EGQVVWNEIS

-457 IQKYGNI
+457 IQTYGNI
-464 QLSADDDEDNIKR
+464 KLSADDDKDNIKR

-484 SKNDDTAIVRYAEI
+484 NKNDDTAIVRYAEI

-512 YAELSSIRRFNNDN
+512 YVGLSSIRRFNNDN

-545 IDFNKKHLDSK
+545 IDFNKKHLDSN
-556 FKLLVRDDKTKT
+556 FKLLVRDNKTKT
-568 LRYADLSIDLIGSA
+568 LRYADLSIDLSGSA
-582 DLSALSSAISAISS
+582 DLSSLSSA
-596 EISAIKNDI
+596 
-605 SSMSADMKTDSEVP
+605 
-619 LINLSSVQ
+619 
-627 RYSYVDDNQQ
+627 
-637 KHKAYMLYNFDNPDK
+637 
-652 DLTLCIDFNKKH
+652 
-664 LDSNFKLLVRDD
+664 
-676 KTKTLRYTDLS
+676 
-687 IDLSES
+687 
-693 ADLSALS
+693 
-700 SAISAISSEISVINS
+700 
-715 QISSISSEISS
+715 ISSISSEISA

-731 SSMSADIKTDSE
+731 SSMSADMKTDSE

-779 QLELSDVN
+779 QLELSDIN
-787 DSIFSRYKI
+787 NSSFSRYKI
-796 LVRDGNEGKL
+796 LVRDGNERTL
-806 KYANFYELFVDSEST
+806 KYANFNELSVDSEST
-821 YEQYLSL
+821 GEQYLSL

-840 TTDELNTLHLVVP
+840 TTDEHNTLHLVVP

-864 VIEPEEAQ
+864 VIEPDGAQ
-872 DYYGMDIL
+872 DYYNMDIL

-894 KLSIDIPPF
+894 RLSVDIPPF
-903 VHGDADDFVGQPCK
+903 VHGDADDYVGQPCK
-917 SIESITNYI
+917 SIESITNYM

-945 VNNDLVSGDYYNLA
+945 VNNDLVSGDYYNIA

-966 EADKDDYFLIRNSE
+966 EGDKDDYFLIRNSE

-993 GGGGWDEQ
+993 GGSWDEQ
-1001 RILSIENSIDDIDNN
+1001 RILSIENSINDIDNDV
-1016 IDNIRNDISNIVDDL
+1016 DNIRNDISDIINDIDGI

-1039 NSISGL
+1039 NAISGL

-1053 GDSSTN
+1053 GNSNTN

-1073 NLDGK
+1073 NLDGR
-1078 TFVGNWTA
+1078 TLVGNWTA

-1091 VNGDITCDNDIFA
+1091 VNGDITCDNDIFG
-1104 FSVKGDSGSFNT
+1104 FNVKGTYGNFDT
-1116 IRSNNGGDIT
+1116 IKSQNGADIT
-1126 ADNNIDMS
+1126 VDNNIDMS
-1134 NHEIKNISKI
+1134 NHEIKNASKI

-1154 VGNWITTGEHTAVGC
+1154 VGNWITTGEHTVVDC
-1169 INCDWVFKNDGSH
+1169 INCDWIFKNDGQH
-1182 NDGVNVGGLQL
+1182 NNGVNVGGLQL
-1193 YGEWSTNNNFTV
+1193 YGKWSTNDNFAV
-1205 NGTLKIG
+1205 NGTLTIG
-1212 NTTITETQLQQ
+1212 STTITEAQLQQ